1 MKMPFNKPYLTGKEL
16 VYIEDVVQKK
26 TSKIFFGGLNEL
38 RAFAALG
45 VVIHHIEQ
53 IKGMNGLG
61 FQNRNLQFL
70 IHNLG
75 KASVD
80 LFFVLSGFLIS
91 FLLFQEKNNNN
102 GHINISKFYL
112 RRIYRIWPLYYFVM
126 LLSFTVIPLLSKVPI
141 FEFNQGLQ
149 VAINNSENYNF
160 NTVSRYLLF
169 LPQFANVV
177 VGASQSWSI
186 GLEEQFYLIMPLA
199 ITIFR
204 KKVFFSLVLL
214 ISIVFFC
221 LTFNLNASFDFNSKI
236 AYFFRVLGYFN
247 FQMLLIGVVGGYI
260 YFYNKTK
267 VENLT
272 KSVFGYFILITLILL
287 LSIFPMLENKIN
299 HFILAL
305 LFLLLIL
312 FTINN
317 SNKFVYKNNVMS
329 YLGKISYGIYMYH
342 VFAIFLVYP
351 LANKYF
357 TGEYGD
363 EIVFNLLLYFMVY
376 IFTILFSILSYEFF
390 ESKFI
395 KFKDLKFKV

>member
-1 MKMPFNKPYLTGKEL
+1 MIPFNKPYFTGKETH
-16 VYIEDVVQKK
+16 YIEYAVGKK
-26 TSKIFFGGLNEL
+26 RTNFFFGGLNEL

-53 IKGMNGLG
+53 IKGMNGFG
-61 FQNRNLQFL
+61 FQSDNVQFL
-70 IHNLG
+70 LHNLG

-91 FLLFQEKNNNN
+91 FLLFQEKDNN
-102 GHINISKFYL
+102 GRVNIGKFYL
-112 RRIYRIWPLYYFVM
+112 RRIFRIWPLYYFVM
-126 LLSFTVIPLLSKVPI
+126 FLSFIVIPLVSKAPI

-149 VAINNSENYNF
+149 TSINNPENYNF
-160 NTVSRYLLF
+160 NTVSLYLLF

-204 KKVFFSLVLL
+204 RKVFFLLVILV
-214 ISIVFFC
+214 SIVFFC
-221 LTFNLNASFDFNSKI
+221 LTINFNNIFDFDSKI
-236 AYFFRVLGYFN
+236 AYLFRVLGYFN

-260 YFYNKTK
+260 YFYKK
-267 VENLT
+267 IQIENLT
-272 KSVFGYFILITLILL
+272 KSVYGYFLLISLILL
-287 LSIFPMLENKIN
+287 LSIFPILENKIN
-299 HFILAL
+299 HFILVL
-305 LFLLLIL
+305 LFLFLIL

-317 SNKFVYKNNVMS
+317 SNKFVFKNSTMS

-342 VFAIFLVYP
+342 VFAIFLIYP
-351 LANKYF
+351 FVNKYINNEN
-357 TGEYGD
+357 GL
-363 EIVFNLLLYFMVY
+363 VFNMVLY
-376 IFTILFSILSYEFF
+376 IFTFLTTIFLSVISYEFF

-395 KFKDLKFKV
+395 RIKNLKFKV